1 MLVIGFIEPIL
12 LIEFYNSRSFS
23 IIIPFVKCSII
34 HIKCVMSDIPDMKL
48 VCMPDF
54 GFTKDT
60 NDVGYSRSE
69 PQLTI
74 IYRKELKKTISHRI
88 NFPKTV
94 S

>member
-1 MLVIGFIEPIL
+1 
-12 LIEFYNSRSFS
+12 
-23 IIIPFVKCSII
+23 
-34 HIKCVMSDIPDMKL
+34 MSDIPDMKL